1 MSDPIRH
8 GTAVFRRSNA
18 SMFAAGVATFGA
30 LYCVQPLMPEF
41 SRRFDVGAAAS
52 ALSLSLTSGV
62 LAVGLLVAGPL
73 SDSYGRKALMSLS
86 LFSSAAL
93 VLLSAA
99 APNWVSLLVLRAVLG
114 LCLCGVPA
122 VAMAYLSEE
131 VHADSLGLAMG
142 LYISGSAV
150 GGMGARL
157 LVGVLTDW
165 FNWRIGLATIGLIAL
180 AAAVVFSRSLPPSRH
195 FVARP
200 LELRALPGR
209 AAALFADAGLPW
221 LFAEGFVLLGAFVT
235 MYNYIGYRLLAAPY
249 HLSQS
254 AAGLIFSVYLVGS
267 VSSPWIGQIA
277 GRLGRR
283 KVLWTMFVTMLAGVA
298 LTALT
303 PLWLIVAGVA
313 IATFGFFGGHSI
325 VSSWVGRR
333 AGSAKGQASAI
344 YLFAYYMGSAVAGAV
359 GGLFYSAA
367 GWRGAALFIAAL
379 WSAGLAIAWRLA
391 SLPPLGAAANSPL
404 AEARSAVGGF

>member
-8 GTAVFRRSNA
+8 GTAVFRRCNS

-41 SRRFDVGAAAS
+41 SRYFGVGAAAS
-52 ALSLSLTSGV
+52 ALTLSLTTGV
-62 LAVGLLVAGPL
+62 LAAGLLVAGPL
-73 SDSYGRKALMSLS
+73 SDSFGRKSLMSLS
-86 LFSSAAL
+86 LFSSAVL
-93 VLLSAA
+93 VLLTAA
-99 APNWVSLLVLRAVLG
+99 APNWASLLALRAVLG

-131 VHADSLGLAMG
+131 MHVESLGLAMG

-165 FNWRIGLATIGLIAL
+165 FGWRVGLAAIGVIAL
-180 AAAVVFSRSLPPSRH
+180 AAAAVFSRSLPPSRH
-195 FVARP
+195 FVARR

-209 AAALFADAGLPW
+209 AAALFGDAGLPW

-254 AAGLIFSVYLVGS
+254 AVGLIFSVYLVGS
-267 VSSPWIGQIA
+267 VSSPWIGEIA

-283 KVLWTMFVTMLAGVA
+283 KVLWTMFVTMLAGIG
-298 LTALT
+298 LTALR
-303 PLWLIVAGVA
+303 PLWLVVSGIS

-333 AGSAKGQASAI
+333 AGSAKGQASAL
-344 YLFAYYMGSAVAGAV
+344 YLFSYYMGSAIAGAV
-359 GGLFYSAA
+359 GGLFYSTA
-367 GWRGAALFIAAL
+367 GWSGVVLFIAAL
-379 WSAGLAIAWRLA
+379 WGVGLVIAWRLA
-391 SLPPLGAAANSPL
+391 SLLPLGAAPL
-404 AEARSAVGGF
+404 PAAEARSGVGGF

>member
-8 GTAVFRRSNA
+8 GTAVFRRSNS

-41 SRRFDVGAAAS
+41 SRYFGVGAAAS

-62 LAVGLLVAGPL
+62 LAAGLLLAGPL
-73 SDSYGRKALMSLS
+73 SDSFGRKSLMSLS
-86 LFSSAAL
+86 LYSSAVL

-99 APNWVSLLVLRAVLG
+99 APNWATLLALRAVLG
-114 LCLCGVPA
+114 ICLCGVPA

-131 VHADSLGLAMG
+131 MHAESLGLAMG

-165 FNWRIGLATIGLIAL
+165 FSWRIGLAAIGLIAL
-180 AAAVVFSRSLPPSRH
+180 IAAAVFARSLPPSQH
-195 FVARP
+195 FVARS
-200 LELRALPGR
+200 LDLRALPGR
-209 AAALFADAGLPW
+209 VAALFADDGLPW

-235 MYNYIGYRLLAAPY
+235 MYNFIGYRLLAAPY

-254 AAGLIFSVYLVGS
+254 VVGLIFSVYLVGS
-267 VSSPWIGQIA
+267 ISSPWIGQIA

-283 KVLWTMFVTMLAGVA
+283 KVLWTMFATMLAGIA

-303 PLWLIVAGVA
+303 PLWLVVTGIS

-344 YLFAYYMGSAVAGAV
+344 YLFSYYMGSSIAGAV
-359 GGLFYSAA
+359 GGLFYAAA
-367 GWRGAALFIAAL
+367 GWSGVVLFIAAL
-379 WSAGLAIAWRLA
+379 WGVGLAIAWRLA
-391 SLPPLGAAANSPL
+391 SLQPLGATALPVP
-404 AEARSAVGGF
+404 EARSSVGGF

>member
-8 GTAVFRRSNA
+8 GTDVFRRSNL

-41 SRRFDVGAAAS
+41 SRFFGVSAARS
-52 ALSLSLTSGV
+52 ALSLSLTSAV
-62 LAVGLLVAGPL
+62 LAGGLLVAGPL
-73 SDSYGRKALMSLS
+73 SDAWGRKSLMSLS
-86 LFSSAAL
+86 LYASALL
-93 VLLSAA
+93 VLLSSA
-99 APNWVSLLVLRAVLG
+99 APNWPCLLAVRAVLG
-114 LCLCGVPA
+114 VCLCGVPA

-131 VHADSLGLAMG
+131 IHPESLGLAMG

-165 FNWRIGLATIGLIAL
+165 FSWRIGLAAVGVIGLV
-180 AAAVVFSRSLPPSRH
+180 AATVFARSLPPSRH

-209 AAALFADAGLPW
+209 FAALFDDAGLPW

-254 AAGLIFSVYLVGS
+254 AVGLIFSVYLVGT

-283 KVLWTMFVTMLAGVA
+283 KVLWTMFVTMLAGIA
-298 LTALT
+298 LTILT
-303 PLWLIVAGVA
+303 PLWLIVAGIS

-333 AGSAKGQASAI
+333 AGNAKAQASSI
-344 YLFAYYMGSAVAGAV
+344 YLFAYYMGSSIAGAV
-359 GGLFYSAA
+359 GGLFYADA
-367 GWRGAALFIAAL
+367 GWHGVVLFVAIL
-379 WSAGLAIAWRLA
+379 WGSGLAIAWRLS
-391 SLPPLGAAANSPL
+391 SLLPLAAARAAV
-404 AEARSAVGGF
+404 AEVRSSVGGF